1 MNKQRRLLYGQ
12 ALFTILIMVSLTL
25 IIINEKKNIILIPK
39 IEKKIDSYI
48 EEKYNDLKN
57 INKSKITIK
66 NNKYIVKISSEKNKN
81 LYFYITY
88 SNNKITDTYKKDYLE
103 GKTLLNKIE
112 KNLEEDIFNKINIKS
127 KVIIDNKLNNYTD
140 QIKEKIIKEDIKE
153 IKIYNIETSTN
164 INKWNENDI
173 TNNINTII
181 NKIYSNNYNPKSISI
196 TITNNEDIT
205 ESYKINNLNKD
216 FINNKSNTQIIND
229 IINNKETNLL
239 KENNIS
245 FDKLN

>member
-48 EEKYNDLKN
+48 EENYNDLKN

-66 NNKYIVKISSEKNKN
+66 NNKYIVKISSKKNKN

-103 GKTLLNKIE
+103 GKTLLKKIE

-164 INKWNENDI
+164 INKWNKNDI

>member
-164 INKWNENDI
+164 INKWNKNDI

>member
-205 ESYKINNLNKD
+205 ESYKIKNLNKD

>member
-153 IKIYNIETSTN
+153 IKIYNSETSTN
-164 INKWNENDI
+164 INKWNKNDI

>member
-48 EEKYNDLKN
+48 EENYNDLKN

-66 NNKYIVKISSEKNKN
+66 NNKYIVKISSKNNKN

-164 INKWNENDI
+164 INKWNKNDI

>member
-48 EEKYNDLKN
+48 EENYNDLKN

-66 NNKYIVKISSEKNKN
+66 NNKYIVKKSSKKNKN

-164 INKWNENDI
+164 INKWNKNDI

>member
-48 EEKYNDLKN
+48 EENYNDLKN

>member
-48 EEKYNDLKN
+48 EENYNDLKN

-66 NNKYIVKISSEKNKN
+66 NNKYIVKISSKKNKN

-164 INKWNENDI
+164 INKWNKND
-173 TNNINTII
+173 NTF
-181 NKIYSNNYNPKSISI
+181 S
-196 TITNNEDIT
+196 
-205 ESYKINNLNKD
+205 
-216 FINNKSNTQIIND
+216 
-229 IINNKETNLL
+229 
-239 KENNIS
+239 
-245 FDKLN
+245 

>member
-48 EEKYNDLKN
+48 EENYNDLKN

-164 INKWNENDI
+164 INKWNKNDI